1 MAPGD
6 SPLLWCIRT
15 SPYNPAILFKE
26 SFIRLLSKKPNISGI
41 TLNQQNYRAFTED
54 VIKSNL
60 I

>member
-1 MAPGD
+1 MIYQGEY
-6 SPLLWCIRT
+6 SVL
-15 SPYNPAILFKE
+15 
-26 SFIRLLSKKPNISGI
+26 ISVGLGLIVGI